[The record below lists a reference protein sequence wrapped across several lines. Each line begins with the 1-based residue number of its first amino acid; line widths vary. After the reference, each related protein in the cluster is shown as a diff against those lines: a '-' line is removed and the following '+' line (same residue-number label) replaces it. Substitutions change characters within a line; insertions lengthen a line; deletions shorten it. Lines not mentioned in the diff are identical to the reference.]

1 MKPADFSSLPRLL
14 SKCEAAYV
22 LQISVRKLD
31 LLRKAHDLRSV
42 KIGELVRFDMKDI
55 QEFINRRRS
64 RRPPLFVSHFQ
75 KEI

>member
-1 MKPADFSSLPRLL
+1 MNPSVPSSLLTKRDVARLL
-14 SKCEAAYV
+14 SV
-22 LQISVRKLD
+22 SIRTVD
-31 LLRKAHDLRSV
+31 NLRKERNLRSV

-75 KEI
+75 KGI